1 MANLN
6 KVKIFPSIGIA
17 RVGNSPQWYLGPELP
32 FPAPPPPPP
41 GGTFKDP
48 QCRIKRQA
56 QRFRLWGFFD
66 DSTDRE
72 LTVADGVIKWTVHVA
87 NSKTS
92 LSGEGIIDP
101 GIRTLNG
108 PNDDATFATGTFL
121 GVEVPLGEAHTDSDG
136 RLIVVG
142 GFGKS
147 ATPNNSPL
155 VFPNSPGWYDD
166 VADGPITAQISVNGS
181 DFVAEGGAWV
191 ISAPPR
197 YSPTTNS
204 ITSLYDTIRQ
214 VALDNGSLTLPAQP
228 SFRDD
233 IYPILKR
240 ALDMRFVTAFA
251 FGVGDHDSLSLLI
264 PPAPGQMAVRQAV
277 FNKLKPA
284 GNMPLLYGSSQIKPF
299 QSTFMQQWSLEQS
312 ANDWPPVVPA
322 TITPDGLTRAAL
334 ENCVGAAFF
343 PGIEA
348 TSNVTSVSYT
358 EPFRLDQTT
367 FTAGRDVEGNVAAL
381 AERLLPLRRSDI
393 GGPVVVVAGGKA
405 NRYLPRHR
413 PWDQETVDARHHHLG
428 PGHGRQ
434 LVSARLHC
442 GYGAGKT
449 RGDRAHR
456 RLQGLLHRHRPQ
468 RNRHGTGAGTH
479 HGQRVDRRR
488 LLCDCRGLQTGRSEH
503 YDLHAER
510 VAIGAMGGV
519 DRPGAGAGGDDHPRT
534 QHASG
539 EQ

>member
-1 MANLN
+1 MD
-6 KVKIFPSIGIA
+6 
-17 RVGNSPQWYLGPELP
+17 GPR
-32 FPAPPPPPP
+32 
-41 GGTFKDP
+41 GQRQNVVVRRGHHRSGDP
-48 QCRIKRQA
+48 H
-56 QRFRLWGFFD
+56 
-66 DSTDRE
+66 S
-72 LTVADGVIKWTVHVA
+72 
-87 NSKTS
+87 
-92 LSGEGIIDP
+92 
-101 GIRTLNG
+101 NG

-147 ATPNNSPL
+147 ATPNDSPL

-166 VADGPITAQISVNGS
+166 IADGPITGQISVNGS
-181 DFVAEGGAWV
+181 DFVADGGAWV

-214 VALDNGSLTLPAQP
+214 VALDNGSLTLPLQP
-228 SFRDD
+228 SFKDD

-251 FGVGDHDSLSLLI
+251 FGAGNHDSLGFLI
-264 PPAPGQMAVRQAV
+264 PPAPGQMSDRQDV
-277 FNKLKPA
+277 FNKLKPT

-299 QSTFMQQWSLEQS
+299 QSTFMQQWSQEQS
-312 ANDWPPVVPA
+312 IDDWPPVVPT

-348 TSNVTSVSYT
+348 TSNVTSVSYK

-367 FTAGRDVEGNVAAL
+367 IQPGEMTKGMSRPWQNDFYLCGGATSAHQLSWWPAARPIGIYPDSDPGNKKLWTRDIITSGQDMVDSWFRLGFIVDTGLGKPVETERIVVCKDCCIVTDRNEIGMEQAQALITAGETIVDAFYVIVEGFKPADLNITTSTPSAL
-381 AERLLPLRRSDI
+381 
-393 GGPVVVVAGGKA
+393 
-405 NRYLPRHR
+405 
-413 PWDQETVDARHHHLG
+413 
-428 PGHGRQ
+428 Q
-434 LVSARLHC
+434 LEQC
-442 GYGAGKT
+442 GT
-449 RGDRAHR
+449 
-456 RLQGLLHRHRPQ
+456 
-468 RNRHGTGAGTH
+468 
-479 HGQRVDRRR
+479 
-488 LLCDCRGLQTGRSEH
+488 
-503 YDLHAER
+503 
-510 VAIGAMGGV
+510 
-519 DRPGAGAGGDDHPRT
+519 DRPGASSGGDDHPRT